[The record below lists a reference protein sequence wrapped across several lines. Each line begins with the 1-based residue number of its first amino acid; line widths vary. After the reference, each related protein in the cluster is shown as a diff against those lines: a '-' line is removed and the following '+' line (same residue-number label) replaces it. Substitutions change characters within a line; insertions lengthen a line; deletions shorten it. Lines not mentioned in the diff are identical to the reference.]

1 MPYNPMPYN
10 PYATPGNPYAPNP
23 MAYTSPFVQNQMQA
37 QQSPVTAPTSPGMAQ
52 PNQNTT
58 NGPWVL
64 VNGVQGAREV
74 MVQPNQTIYMMS
86 QNSNEFYVKAADNMG
101 VANMRCF
108 RFNEFD
114 PNAEMQQNVQQPQVD
129 YVTREEVESIIQ
141 SKIDAFGKSMQKPTI
156 PKKKES
162 DQ

>member
-23 MAYTSPFVQNQMQA
+23 MAFTSQPYPNGI
-37 QQSPVTAPTSPGMAQ
+37 STPVTAPTSPGMAQ

-114 PNAEMQQNVQQPQVD
+114 PNAEMQQSVQQPQVD

-162 DQ
+162 EQ